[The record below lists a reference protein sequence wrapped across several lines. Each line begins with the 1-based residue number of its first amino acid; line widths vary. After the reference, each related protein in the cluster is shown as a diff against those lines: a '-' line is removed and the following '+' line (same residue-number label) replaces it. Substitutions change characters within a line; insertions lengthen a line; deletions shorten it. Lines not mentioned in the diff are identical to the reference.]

1 MRVESKAQLK
11 SLRMSPRKVRL
22 VVDLIKGLEV
32 DKALAQLTFSKKDAA
47 RPVKKL
53 LESAIANAIHNKS
66 MKRDGLMVANGF
78 VDEGRAIKRWQP
90 RAFGRANPFK
100 KRSSHVTLVLS
111 GMIDAQA
118 LSKKT
123 EQAKEEKAKV
133 EEKTAVENKSVENKK
148 DALPTN
154 AN

>member
-1 MRVESKAQLK
+1 MKVESHAQLK

-22 VVDLIKGLEV
+22 VVDLIRGLEV
-32 DKALAQLTFSKKDAA
+32 DKALAQLAFSKKDAA

-53 LESAIANAIHNKS
+53 LESAIANAVHNKS
-66 MKRDGLMVANGF
+66 MKREGLMIEGGF

-90 RAFGRANPFK
+90 RAFGRANPLR
-100 KRSSHVTLVLS
+100 KRSAHITLILS
-111 GMIDAQA
+111 GMIDAIA

-123 EQAKEEKAKV
+123 EEAKEAAA
-133 EEKTAVENKSVENKK
+133 EEKKEEQVTN
-148 DALPTN
+148 N